1 MSLSARDQRIL
12 SEIACQLSAAEPRLA
27 RALAAGRL
35 PSLRRRLLAA
45 RSRRRPVQSIWLAPV
60 VIITSLATGIA
71 LLTAGLVLGILV
83 LCYVGA
89 VLVQFGPAA
98 CAYLYMRAPRVPPIA
113 RHALLLVGQPGAG
126 AEQAQLG
133 ADHGLTVKRLYVTAG
148 ERVPAHLV
156 GEDQRLGHL
165 GCQPSGRLGLHLIPE
180 ACHVARGSAPRG
192 RR

>member
-1 MSLSARDQRIL
+1 MRGILPLMAPGHATARECAWPPPQLSCRVRRDLHVVVCSRQRIL

-98 CAYLYMRAPRVPPIA
+98 CAYLYMRAPQVPPIA

-126 AEQAQLG
+126 AEQAQLS
-133 ADHGLTVKRLYVTAG
+133 ADRGLTVKRSCITPG
-148 ERVPAHLV
+148 
-156 GEDQRLGHL
+156 
-165 GCQPSGRLGLHLIPE
+165 
-180 ACHVARGSAPRG
+180 
-192 RR
+192 